1 MEILF
6 LEEKKIEME
15 ILALL
20 PLAISFKVKC
30 CATR

>member
-1 MEILF
+1 MKILF
-6 LEEKKIEME
+6 LEEKKIVME
-15 ILALL
+15 SLTLL